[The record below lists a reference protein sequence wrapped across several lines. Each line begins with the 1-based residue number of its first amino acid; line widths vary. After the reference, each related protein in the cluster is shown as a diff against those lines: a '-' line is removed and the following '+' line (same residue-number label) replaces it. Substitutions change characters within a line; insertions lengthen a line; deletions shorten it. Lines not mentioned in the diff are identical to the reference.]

1 MPKPP
6 DYSRNPGL
14 FLTVCSVLVLAAVSN
29 PALAVVPEEV
39 RAVLAAHCAD
49 CHGSQGKANIDVTS
63 LDKLQLGDRL
73 EVLNKIQDQ
82 LFYKM
87 MPPPSADQPSARNER
102 VLADWVRSELRRH
115 KASRLDDR
123 LPYPDAGNYLD
134 HATLFDGSISEKP
147 YTPSRR
153 WLVSPQIFEE
163 RVLDVFRLEGKER
176 EKFRRSGFYGVNNP
190 FVLPDHAGVRY
201 YDLTRL
207 DGGHLLVVLANAE
220 WIASKQLQAAR
231 VNAGDPNA
239 GSNDPKDKWF
249 PQTTPPEFEAIV
261 AKKEVPSDKEL
272 LAAIRT
278 QFGLVLRRN
287 PTEAELGQYTRLA
300 RDSIRLAGNT
310 EGLRQM
316 LKAVLL
322 ESEFMYRLEFGKG
335 KPDDTGRIPL
345 SPREAAD
352 AIAYAVG
359 DRGPDALLLKAAE
372 SGKLNTR
379 VDFEREVLRL
389 LADRDYFASPV
400 DKSLGFNPPTTSTH
414 PRLVRFFREFFGYP
428 MALKVF
434 KDGKRADG
442 HFVNADRGNT
452 QTPGRLID
460 EADKLVI
467 WALDRD
473 RAVFETL
480 LTTDR
485 YFVYHPIDNAKGRAQ
500 VDKWRAGYNA
510 LKDTDWRKNPE
521 QVARDHAD
529 VIRKYLDPKG
539 LPGKSKARHDNS
551 VDRMMRHFEYTF
563 GHGRNP
569 FTTLPWAHGNQY
581 WYSPIY
587 NLPKM
592 PGRDGRYGG
601 DDGFDYQPEQPF
613 PLPNRKGILT
623 HPAWLVAFSANTA
636 SDPIRRGRWIREKLL
651 AGVVPDVPITVDAKV
666 PDDPHGTLRERVNS
680 VTTASACV
688 KCHSR
693 MNDLGFPFEQFD
705 DFGRFRSLEP
715 LEHPDNLIA
724 TGNGKSTFDRYKT
737 KPVDSTGY
745 LIGTGDPMLDG
756 PVKNSFE
763 LIERLAKSDR
773 ARQSIIRHAFRFFLG
788 RNELPSDSRTL
799 IEADRAYLASGGS
812 FRAVVVSLLTSDS
825 FMYRKKTGN

>member
-39 RAVLAAHCAD
+39 RAVLADHCAD
-49 CHGSQGKANIDVTS
+49 CHGSKGKANIDVTS

-287 PTEAELGQYTRLA
+287 PTEAELGPVHAFGARLHPV
-300 RDSIRLAGNT
+300 G
-310 EGLRQM
+310 RQH
-316 LKAVLL
+316 
-322 ESEFMYRLEFGKG
+322 RG
-335 KPDDTGRIPL
+335 PP
-345 SPREAAD
+345 AD
-352 AIAYAVG
+352 AQG
-359 DRGPDALLLKAAE
+359 GAA
-372 SGKLNTR
+372 
-379 VDFEREVLRL
+379 
-389 LADRDYFASPV
+389 
-400 DKSLGFNPPTTSTH
+400 
-414 PRLVRFFREFFGYP
+414 
-428 MALKVF
+428 
-434 KDGKRADG
+434 
-442 HFVNADRGNT
+442 
-452 QTPGRLID
+452 
-460 EADKLVI
+460 
-467 WALDRD
+467 
-473 RAVFETL
+473 
-480 LTTDR
+480 
-485 YFVYHPIDNAKGRAQ
+485 
-500 VDKWRAGYNA
+500 
-510 LKDTDWRKNPE
+510 
-521 QVARDHAD
+521 
-529 VIRKYLDPKG
+529 
-539 LPGKSKARHDNS
+539 
-551 VDRMMRHFEYTF
+551 
-563 GHGRNP
+563 
-569 FTTLPWAHGNQY
+569 
-581 WYSPIY
+581 
-587 NLPKM
+587 
-592 PGRDGRYGG
+592 
-601 DDGFDYQPEQPF
+601 
-613 PLPNRKGILT
+613 
-623 HPAWLVAFSANTA
+623 
-636 SDPIRRGRWIREKLL
+636 
-651 AGVVPDVPITVDAKV
+651 
-666 PDDPHGTLRERVNS
+666 
-680 VTTASACV
+680 
-688 KCHSR
+688 
-693 MNDLGFPFEQFD
+693 
-705 DFGRFRSLEP
+705 
-715 LEHPDNLIA
+715 
-724 TGNGKSTFDRYKT
+724 
-737 KPVDSTGY
+737 
-745 LIGTGDPMLDG
+745 
-756 PVKNSFE
+756 
-763 LIERLAKSDR
+763 
-773 ARQSIIRHAFRFFLG
+773 
-788 RNELPSDSRTL
+788 
-799 IEADRAYLASGGS
+799 
-812 FRAVVVSLLTSDS
+812 
-825 FMYRKKTGN
+825 